1 MFLKEFRD
9 LRRKAD
15 RRRGLPDLLNF
26 GFAQDDYTIVM
37 KDEARLGA
45 FECLAP
51 DLNSAS
57 TEELD
62 AHRALANRAFIRLDD
77 GFAYQ
82 VDLIRYPSAERAQRA
97 FPDPVSSLIDH
108 EGAPP
113 LRPGG
118 PSLRDQNRA
127 EPRVAAAVGN

>member
-9 LRRKAD
+9 LRRKRD
-15 RRRGLPDLLNF
+15 RRLGLPDLLNF
-26 GFAQDDYTIVM
+26 GFAEDEYTIVM
-37 KDEARLGA
+37 KDEARLVA
-45 FECLAP
+45 FQCLAP

-57 TEELD
+57 PEELD
-62 AHRALANRAFIRLDD
+62 AHRSFANRAFIRLDD

-108 EGAPP
+108 QDVLVPC
-113 LRPGG
+113 
-118 PSLRDQNRA
+118 
-127 EPRVAAAVGN
+127 

>member
-1 MFLKEFRD
+1 MFKEFRD

-26 GFAQDDYTIVM
+26 GFAEDDYTIVM
-37 KDEARLGA
+37 KDEARLVA

-57 TEELD
+57 PEELD

-82 VDLIRYPSAERAQRA
+82 VDLIRYPSGGHPQR
-97 FPDPVSSLIDH
+97 H
-108 EGAPP
+108 
-113 LRPGG
+113 
-118 PSLRDQNRA
+118 
-127 EPRVAAAVGN
+127 VADTGR

>member
-26 GFAQDDYTIVM
+26 GFAEDDYTIVM
-37 KDEARLGA
+37 KDGARLVA

-57 TEELD
+57 PEELD
-62 AHRALANRAFIRLDD
+62 AHRSFANRAFIRLDD

-82 VDLIRYPSAERAQRA
+82 VDLIRYPSAERPKRA
-97 FPDPVSSLIDH
+97 FPDPVSSLIC
-108 EGAPP
+108 
-113 LRPGG
+113 LLYTS
-118 PSLRDQNRA
+118 PSPRDLSTSRMPSSA
-127 EPRVAAAVGN
+127 